1 MSRECKRCGEN
12 HEERD
17 LINKAV
23 DDHFWELFD
32 DETEGSGETSPP
44 KPSEPIELEDIID
57 DYMPSNDEQDALAKS
72 LMKDDLLEWMKSLVL
87 NDVIGEDEHCRSD
100 AKSYEACH
108 CTDLLGTCTP
118 IEENW
123 HREEL
128 RTKLK
133 NITSILESEKQ

>member
-100 AKSYEACH
+100 AKSYEACKGATLH
-108 CTDLLGTCTP
+108 INGCQSLMK
-118 IEENW
+118 NW
-123 HREEL
+123 GDEAKGMR
-128 RTKLK
+128 
-133 NITSILESEKQ
+133 

>member
-32 DETEGSGETSPP
+32 DETEGTGETSPP

-72 LMKDDLLEWMKSLVL
+72 PLKPVKGDW
-87 NDVIGEDEHCRSD
+87 
-100 AKSYEACH
+100 
-108 CTDLLGTCTP
+108 
-118 IEENW
+118 
-123 HREEL
+123 
-128 RTKLK
+128 KL
-133 NITSILESEKQ
+133 